1 MAQEYRENLR
11 LALDTL
17 LSHKLRS
24 FLTMLGVVM
33 GVGVLML
40 VAALLTGFN
49 QSVVETI
56 TSFGADTASVSRFSQ
71 GPRFGG
77 PRPKEER
84 LRKPLTFEDGEA
96 LSACCASIKAVTIW
110 ITQWEKMHQLRY
122 QGNEVDAIDRT
133 DPDQRSPRIASG
145 SPTAHLRVVAARDE
159 PFQTQQRACGRVP

>member
-71 GPRFGG
+71 GPQFGG

-84 LRKPLTFEDGEA
+84 LRKPLTFEDAEA
-96 LSACCASIKAVTIW
+96 LSTCCASIKAVTVW
-110 ITQWEKMHQLRY
+110 ITQWERVHAASLS
-122 QGNEVDAIDRT
+122 GE
-133 DPDQRSPRIASG
+133 RSRC
-145 SPTAHLRVVAARDE
+145 H
-159 PFQTQQRACGRVP
+159 